1 MSETAQLIE
10 LLRQQLETQRKLMET
25 LVAALSAGGSGLS
38 TKPIPTSQ
46 TAVVS
51 IPSFVPF
58 DSSSELWHD
67 YWARFQTFAG
77 ANFGP
82 GR

>member
-10 LLRQQLETQRKLMET
+10 LLRQQLETQRKQMET
-25 LVAALSAGGSGLS
+25 LVAALSTGGSGLS
-38 TKPIPTSQ
+38 TNSVSTSK

-67 YWARFQTFAG
+67 YWARCHRKFCRG
-77 ANFGP
+77 DNIS
-82 GR
+82 